1 MTFFENELKKMFDS
15 CDFITDKT
23 YSGKTM
29 LGKLGDDLRIKI
41 SFVTTRYAD
50 HYTALRVK
58 IINRTEGE
66 VDSETFKFGDI
77 IGKQKTAYDRIDPY
91 IWSYG
96 GEDKWYIPITNN
108 QRSLIADTVTD
119 YASMYLDEGMT
130 MG

>member
-41 SFVTTRYAD
+41 SFVTTGYAD

-108 QRSLIADTVTD
+108 QRSLVADTVTD

>member
-41 SFVTTRYAD
+41 SFVTTGYAD

-91 IWSYG
+91 IWSYRG
-96 GEDKWYIPITNN
+96 KDEWYIPISDR
-108 QRSLIADTVTD
+108 QRELIADTVTD
-119 YASMYLDEGMT
+119 YASLYLDEGMI
-130 MG
+130 MQ

>member
-41 SFVTTRYAD
+41 SFVTTGYAD

-91 IWSYG
+91 IWSYD

-108 QRSLIADTVTD
+108 QRSLVADTVTD

>member
-29 LGKLGDDLRIKI
+29 LGKLDDDLRIKI
-41 SFVTTRYAD
+41 SFVTTGYAD
-50 HYTALRVK
+50 HYTALRVR
-58 IINRTEGE
+58 IINRTDGE

-77 IGKQKTAYDRIDPY
+77 IGKQKTAIDRIDPY
-91 IWSYG
+91 IWSYR

-108 QRSLIADTVTD
+108 QRELIADTVTD

>member
-1 MTFFENELKKMFDS
+1 MTFFENELKKMFCS
-15 CDFITDKT
+15 CGFITDKT

-41 SFVTTRYAD
+41 SFVTTGYAD
-50 HYTALRVK
+50 HYTALRVR

>member
-1 MTFFENELKKMFDS
+1 MTTFEQELKKMFSS
-15 CDFITDKT
+15 CDFIKDKT

-41 SFVTTRYAD
+41 SFVTAGYAD
-50 HYTALRVK
+50 HYSALRVK

>member
-41 SFVTTRYAD
+41 SFVTTGYAD

-91 IWSYG
+91 IWTYG

>member
-1 MTFFENELKKMFDS
+1 MTTFEKELKKMFGS
-15 CDFITDKT
+15 CDFITDQT

-29 LGKLGDDLRIKI
+29 LGRLDDDLRIKI
-41 SFVTTRYAD
+41 SFVTTGYAD
-50 HYTALRVK
+50 HYTALRVR

>member
-41 SFVTTRYAD
+41 SFVTTGYAD

-77 IGKQKTAYDRIDPY
+77 IGKQKTACDRIDPY

>member
-41 SFVTTRYAD
+41 SFVTTGYAD

>member
-41 SFVTTRYAD
+41 SFVTTGYAD
-50 HYTALRVK
+50 HYTALRVR